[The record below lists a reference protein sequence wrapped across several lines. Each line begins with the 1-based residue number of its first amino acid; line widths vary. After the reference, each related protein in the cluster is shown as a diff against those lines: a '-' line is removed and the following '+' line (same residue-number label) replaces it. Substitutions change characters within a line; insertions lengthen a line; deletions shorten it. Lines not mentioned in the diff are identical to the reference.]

1 MKVKVIGEHKD
12 SGREFKVRR
21 MNLEEVVVNY
31 PEGTGLYNY
40 NYDEIELISEGEI
53 DDFLISNKGMLKI
66 KLNRGISIFFYKA
79 LKESL
84 EEEVDE
90 VLVDLNVLRDKYSVN
105 KRGRWEKDLV
115 CVINDKVPVQ
125 VVASGQNFKREGY
138 NVTVTRVLVDDFLQS
153 AKVEIKKIEL
163 EIARKEVLLARY
175 GRAINK
181 LKNKDENADILLL
194 K

>member
-21 MNLEEVVVNY
+21 MNLEAVVVNY